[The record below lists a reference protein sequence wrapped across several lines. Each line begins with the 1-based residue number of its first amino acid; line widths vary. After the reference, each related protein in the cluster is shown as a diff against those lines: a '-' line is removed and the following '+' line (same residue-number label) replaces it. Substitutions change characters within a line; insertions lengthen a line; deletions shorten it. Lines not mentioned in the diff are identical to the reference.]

1 MRALVVAACLWLAAA
16 NSPSCP
22 CEDCSDPRLSNA
34 PSWALYRLS
43 DVYAHTLSTYDAC
56 FWPTSI
62 ACDYSRQRAKLS
74 DLGAFLGAVGR
85 AEAARQPKPEAP
97 SPTEVVWHLRLGDT
111 VNCSEAFEKP
121 CDRNAKYVLQKSY
134 FEAVVAALPRDAA
147 KITLVYAL
155 GHEACRGAADPRHV
169 YNSRRYV
176 AAARTFLESRKFAV
190 AERADRRPDDDMIYM
205 CNARRF
211 VLSGGGYTRLA
222 GECARSYGAAPAAV
236 YGLGPP
242 ATDLVKLPKAARRE
256 RDALLAAEKDRHRA
270 KQARQSANGG
280 RRRALN

>member
-1 MRALVVAACLWLAAA
+1 MRALVVAASLWLAAA
-16 NSPSCP
+16 TSPSCP

-34 PSWALYRLS
+34 SSWALYRLS

-62 ACDYSRQRAKLS
+62 ACDYSRRRAKLS
-74 DLGAFLGAVGR
+74 DLGAFLGARG
-85 AEAARQPKPEAP
+85 
-97 SPTEVVWHLRLGDT
+97 LR
-111 VNCSEAFEKP
+111 KP

-169 YNSRRYV
+169 DNSRRYV
-176 AAARTFLESRKFAV
+176 AAARTFLESSKFAV
-190 AERADRRPDDDMIYM
+190 AERADLEPDDDMIYM

-222 GECARSYGAAPAAV
+222 GECARNYGAAPAAV

-280 RRRALN
+280 RRRALH